1 MPTSTSEFNSGYH
14 NLDISTPNG
23 FHQTSNDQQAA
34 ASTAT
39 SSSSSSSAGTSS
51 NPLVYPHFNTAS
63 TYGMH
68 PHSHNSNHS
77 HHHQPQQ
84 NQNQSTYPSTTS
96 NLETN
101 PNSTAA
107 YLNSFYT
114 SSLSSSSHTP
124 SSHAVTLVSNPNSY
138 PNVMP
143 NGYNHHL
150 LCDPASIYSPLSSSS
165 SSSLPSG
172 GGIHHSNTIG
182 NTAGGS
188 LIGSYN
194 PLTGD
199 YTTTSMI
206 GYPSHSHSHSINSAS
221 SSSSSSSCASNDP
234 NSFLE
239 HNYNYLNSIQLAA
252 ATAAVSANQQA
263 QHASNNKIMQ
273 I

>member
-1 MPTSTSEFNSGYH
+1 MPTSTSEFNPGYH
-14 NLDISTPNG
+14 NLDTSTPNG

-34 ASTAT
+34 VSKTT
-39 SSSSSSSAGTSS
+39 SSSTTGTSS
-51 NPLVYPHFNTAS
+51 NPLVYTHFNTASS

-68 PHSHNSNHS
+68 PHSHNTNHN

-84 NQNQSTYPSTTS
+84 QQNQSNYASTS
-96 NLETN
+96 LNLETN

-114 SSLSSSSHTP
+114 SSSSSSSHTP
-124 SSHAVTLVSNPNSY
+124 SSHAVTIVSNPNSY
-138 PNVMP
+138 TNVMS

-165 SSSLPSG
+165 LPSG
-172 GGIHHSNTIG
+172 GGIHHPNTIG

-206 GYPSHSHSHSINSAS
+206 GYSSNSHSINSAS
-221 SSSSSSSCASNDP
+221 SSSSSSSCTSNDP

-252 ATAAVSANQQA
+252 ATAAVSANQQP